1 MPHSDSPGFTGRSL
15 PSGAEVRG
23 FALYVGMSED
33 AQLTE
38 LVSKLKQLV
47 AEIAPDAQTHATV
60 ALAAQGAGGRD
71 VDVVRLALGEPEAVA
86 QQKQLAGNLPET
98 TPAASGVTID
108 LSRKRVLLD
117 DVESPLT
124 YREFDLLKYLVLR
137 EGLTVARE
145 EIIEQ
150 VWAEAGDEEVPNS
163 RTVDVHVRRLRVK
176 LAQYQDIV
184 RTVRGGGYRF
194 DRHADVHV
202 LYPIGRG
209 HDAF

>member
-1 MPHSDSPGFTGRSL
+1 MPLSDAPDSSGRSL
-15 PSGAEVRG
+15 PPGAEVRG
-23 FALYVGMSED
+23 FALYVGMGED
-33 AQLTE
+33 ANLSE
-38 LVSKLKQLV
+38 MVSKLKQLV
-47 AEIAPDAQTHATV
+47 AEIAPEAQTHATV

-86 QQKQLAGNLPET
+86 QQKKLAGTLPESK
-98 TPAASGVTID
+98 PAASGVTID
-108 LSRKRVLLD
+108 LSRKRVMLD
-117 DVESPLT
+117 DVESSLT

-145 EIIEQ
+145 EIIEK
-150 VWAEAGDEEVPNS
+150 VWAEAADEEAPNA

-176 LAQYQDIV
+176 LGDYQDIV

-194 DRHADVHV
+194 DRHADVQV

-209 HDAF
+209 HGAF